1 MHDIRSVGHTILFS
15 RLSKTPCD
23 IFKRSAKVSGWMGL
37 QRLPLQY
44 VTLTASGLKWV
55 LQSKFK
61 ILSLSLSPPQTRR
74 HSWGLLDW
82 EYKRKWRRRALYF
95 ITPFISFILYQRL
108 IEAVCVNKEGKS
120 DSNRLS
126 SVIAVSL
133 GRCWL
138 HELWWPLIHD
148 LPDSPYFMSCFK
160 MVTKSSYINAIRC
173 ACRIS
178 SEGSHLS
185 ELLEPVFP
193 FSQNRLATVIKNCS
207 VLMGK
212 WLFRCIFL
220 ILY

>member
-1 MHDIRSVGHTILFS
+1 M
-15 RLSKTPCD
+15 
-23 IFKRSAKVSGWMGL
+23 
-37 QRLPLQY
+37 
-44 VTLTASGLKWV
+44 
-55 LQSKFK
+55 
-61 ILSLSLSPPQTRR
+61 
-74 HSWGLLDW
+74 
-82 EYKRKWRRRALYF
+82 
-95 ITPFISFILYQRL
+95 
-108 IEAVCVNKEGKS
+108 CVNKEGKS

-212 WLFRCIFL
+212 WLFRCIFFNFVL
-220 ILY
+220 INKKDWSIFWFVKFIFLSKDQWAASGSSELIIACGKWCNDTFIQICSKEETNTSLYWMALGVSWPCSSLFIVCSAFSLLPTVFRL